1 MDRSYNPWSE
11 EDVRSVRGGLCQ
23 LEGCSRTR
31 HPDYEY
37 CGKSHGIEA
46 MRRRGQQQ
54 QKHQMPFSSPRDH
67 PDASTPSP
75 FFSREVSEPYW
86 NTTTKATCKLPGCS
100 KDVFPGFDYCGRTH
114 GKQARQGQIPF
125 PSPYPTPFTSPSA
138 SLFQARSSSE
148 GWPPASS
155 MSLFNQHL
163 DQNPRRGTCKLPG
176 CSMQAFPGY
185 EYCSRTHGKQASQ
198 PQQPIDQTPSVRQ
211 LNLFDQ
217 KLPDDASFPLP
228 RAQNSRPPVYSAAS
242 ASRER
247 RVPFPREY
255 AQPTLALP
263 CDQPGCN
270 RPASEGYTE
279 CGTKECNKARLR
291 RRIEPIVQELKDANL
306 KCLNPDC
313 NESLE
318 WGNFCSRPCE
328 VRVHQQEATRAWEQR
343 TKLEHQ
349 SREGEYT
356 RFENL
361 TFDGLR
367 KCAGLHC
374 TKSAVVGYEP
384 FCGQECKTTHAQLED
399 DDPAKVNISQA
410 TFNVLLKQADELRKE
425 IPSKCANPPC
435 SYPPFKNR
443 EVCSKR
449 CLMELEAHR
458 SGSK

>member
-1 MDRSYNPWSE
+1 M
-11 EDVRSVRGGLCQ
+11 RSVRELCQ

-54 QKHQMPFSSPRDH
+54 QS
-67 PDASTPSP
+67 
-75 FFSREVSEPYW
+75 
-86 NTTTKATCKLPGCS
+86 
-100 KDVFPGFDYCGRTH
+100 
-114 GKQARQGQIPF
+114 
-125 PSPYPTPFTSPSA
+125 
-138 SLFQARSSSE
+138 
-148 GWPPASS
+148 WPPASS
-155 MSLFNQHL
+155 MSLFNQQL

-185 EYCSRTHGKQASQ
+185 DYCGRTHGKQASQ

-217 KLPDDASFPLP
+217 KLPDDASFP
-228 RAQNSRPPVYSAAS
+228 
-242 ASRER
+242 
-247 RVPFPREY
+247 FPREY

-263 CDQPGCN
+263 CDQPGCHC
-270 RPASEGYTE
+270 PASEGYTE

-328 VRVHQQEATRAWEQR
+328 VRVQQQEATRAWEQR

-356 RFENL
+356 RSENL

-443 EVCSKR
+443 KVCSKR